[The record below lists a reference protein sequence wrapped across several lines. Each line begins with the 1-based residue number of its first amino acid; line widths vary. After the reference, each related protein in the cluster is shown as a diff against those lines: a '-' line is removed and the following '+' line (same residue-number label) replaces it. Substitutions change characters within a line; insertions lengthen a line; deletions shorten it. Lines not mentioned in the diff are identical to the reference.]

1 MPGTSSSGEGA
12 MTGDSQSVSARKRR
26 PQRHATWA
34 DPGEWKVHEVFD
46 LKSSCFMIGDP
57 RNGDSVAVFIVDFAP
72 GAVVGAHSHRV
83 DYTSVV
89 VRGSIQ
95 VTKKVE
101 TVGSIRFVTRGTGYG
116 PLVAGP
122 EGCTVM
128 EVFAL
133 GDKPTDFITAHFFDS
148 STNVKS

>member
-1 MPGTSSSGEGA
+1 
-12 MTGDSQSVSARKRR
+12 MTGDSQPASTKKRR
-26 PQRHATWA
+26 PQRHATWT

-46 LKSSCFMIGDP
+46 LKSSGFMIGDP
-57 RNGDSVAVFIVDFAP
+57 DNGDSVAVFVVDFAP
-72 GAVVGAHSHRV
+72 GAVVGAHAHRV

-95 VTKKVE
+95 VTKKIE
-101 TVGSIRFVTRGTGYG
+101 TTGSIRFVTAGTGYG

-122 EGCTVM
+122 EGCTVI

-133 GDKPTDFITAHFFDS
+133 GDKSADFIKAKFFDA
-148 STNVKS
+148 STAES